1 MSDTPR
7 KRQPRMPIE
16 ARRDQILDAALRLI
30 SESGY
35 AEASMEAI
43 AREAAIAK
51 PRVYAAYPGRGPL
64 LHALLQREEGRV
76 IAALATSMPPLND
89 GIDFEQTLLAA
100 ASNLLTA
107 VADDPSPWRLLMAP
121 TEGAPAEVHTHIQ
134 AGMHFALARLR
145 ELVEIGAET
154 RLALDG
160 LDVDLASRALLA
172 VGERAVRD
180 LLSDPTEFS
189 ADRYVDFLRDVVAR
203 VAGGHA
209 VDP

>member
-1 MSDTPR
+1 
-7 KRQPRMPIE
+7 MPIE

-35 AEASMEAI
+35 AEATMEAI
-43 AREAAIAK
+43 AREADIAK

-76 IAALATSMPPLND
+76 IDALATAMPPLDD
-89 GIDFEQTLLAA
+89 GIDFEHTLLTA

-107 VADDPSPWRLLMAP
+107 VAGDPSPWRLLMAP

-134 AGMHFALARLR
+134 AGMRFALARLR
-145 ELVEIGAET
+145 ELVDIGATT
-154 RLALDG
+154 RPALDG
-160 LDVDLASRALLA
+160 VDADLVSRALLA

-189 ADRYVDFLRDVVAR
+189 AERYVDFLRDVIGR
-203 VAGGHA
+203 VAGERT